1 MYISFFSNFNF
12 LIAFLVLLFLKSA
25 FVLWKKRNQQFFT
38 KNKFSSLFSLERIIV
53 SVS

>member
-12 LIAFLVLLFLKSA
+12 LIAFLVLQKA